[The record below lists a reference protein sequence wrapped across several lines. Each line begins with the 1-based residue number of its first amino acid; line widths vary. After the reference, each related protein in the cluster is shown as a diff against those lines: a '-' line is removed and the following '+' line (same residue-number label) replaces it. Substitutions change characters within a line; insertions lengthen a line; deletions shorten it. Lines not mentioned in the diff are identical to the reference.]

1 MSKFNEII
9 NGDTPVLVDF
19 FADWCG
25 PCQTMNPII
34 SELAVDLKGAVKIL
48 KVNIDKN
55 QSVSSSFGVRGVPTF
70 VLFKKGKEVWRASGA
85 MPKSEINSRIKPFL

>member
-1 MSKFNEII
+1 MSKFKEII

-34 SELAVDLKGAVKIL
+34 SDLAIDLKGAVKIL
-48 KVNIDKN
+48 KINIDKN
-55 QSVSSSFGVRGVPTF
+55 QPVSTAFRVRGVPTF
-70 VLFKKGKEVWRASGA
+70 VLFKAGKEVWRASGA
-85 MPKSEINSRIKPFL
+85 MPKSEISSRIKPFL